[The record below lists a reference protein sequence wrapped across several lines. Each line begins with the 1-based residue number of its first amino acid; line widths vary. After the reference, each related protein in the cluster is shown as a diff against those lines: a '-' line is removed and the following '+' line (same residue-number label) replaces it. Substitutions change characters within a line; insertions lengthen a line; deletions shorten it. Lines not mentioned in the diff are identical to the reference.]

1 MQVRA
6 VPNARLLFRHKET
19 SLHNDKHTSTDLP
32 LHSVQSFP
40 PLVRASVAAAAR
52 PTPPAESRPRVA
64 LPVRHAPA
72 YVPQLR
78 MILLQELSLQL
89 LHFFF
94 YAASITVRASDILA
108 SYETFIS
115 AVSQRISCSAFSSYI
130 RQLIRKG
137 IKMMR
142 HMKQY
147 LSFMRGLIKG
157 LNFACTEHSE

>member
-52 PTPPAESRPRVA
+52 PTPPAESRP
-64 LPVRHAPA
+64 
-72 YVPQLR
+72 LR

-130 RQLIRKG
+130 RQVIRKG

>member
-89 LHFFF
+89 LHFFSSMQPPSLLGLQTF
-94 YAASITVRASDILA
+94 WLHMKPLFQLFRSAYLAVPFQATLDNSYARAS
-108 SYETFIS
+108 
-115 AVSQRISCSAFSSYI
+115 
-130 RQLIRKG
+130 K
-137 IKMMR
+137 
-142 HMKQY
+142 
-147 LSFMRGLIKG
+147 
-157 LNFACTEHSE
+157 

>member
-40 PLVRASVAAAAR
+40 PLVRASVTAAAAR

-64 LPVRHAPA
+64 LPRR
-72 YVPQLR
+72 R

-89 LHFFF
+89 VQFFSMQPPSLLGLQTFWLHMKP
-94 YAASITVRASDILA
+94 L
-108 SYETFIS
+108 YET

-130 RQLIRKG
+130 RKLG
-137 IKMMR
+137 
-142 HMKQY
+142 
-147 LSFMRGLIKG
+147 
-157 LNFACTEHSE
+157 